1 MKSLSAQGRA
11 WFQIGAAITTRS
23 AAARRS
29 QTATTPSH
37 AAVSSLGTGA
47 PPMTAIFALGLA
59 RGERRDVG
67 ERVEPVDLGVGVPGD
82 EGLDDAVGEG
92 EGVGVAGA
100 GGAADDED
108 AGGGGGDGHKG
119 VS

>member
-37 AAVSSLGTGA
+37 ASASSLGTGA
-47 PPMTAIFALGLA
+47 PPMTAIFASVWRAPNGA
-59 RGERRDVG
+59 MSVNASRRSTSA
-67 ERVEPVDLGVGVPGD
+67 PGCSATKASTT
-82 EGLDDAVGEG
+82 LSAS
-92 EGVGVAGA
+92 ASA
-100 GGAADDED
+100 
-108 AGGGGGDGHKG
+108 
-119 VS
+119 